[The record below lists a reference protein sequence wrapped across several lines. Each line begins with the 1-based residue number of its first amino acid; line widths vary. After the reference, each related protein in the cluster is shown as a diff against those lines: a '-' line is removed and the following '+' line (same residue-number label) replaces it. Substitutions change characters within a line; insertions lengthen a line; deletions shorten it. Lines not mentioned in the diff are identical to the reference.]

1 MQRGRVRGSVP
12 LLIALGVVTVPFAV
26 LVVRALGSGYHAT
39 SDLAVLEF
47 RLHDVGGSHTP
58 LVGVFSRF
66 PWSHPGPFLFYA
78 LAGPFRI
85 LGGDGPAMLA
95 SGALLNLAAVVGSV
109 LVFWRRG
116 RVGGLVLGTVMLVVL
131 LRALGGGFLWFPW
144 NPFSALLP
152 ALLLA
157 LVVWC
162 IACGDHWMLPI
173 AVALA
178 SFVAQ
183 AHLGSAGVAAGL
195 VLVAIGALVVDGRR
209 HRVHRLPRV
218 VLVSAA
224 VGLLAWLPPIV
235 DQLRPSGGNLGALW
249 RYWTGEH
256 TPITGWS
263 RSGRIVASQFSIPA
277 PWITGH
283 ERAATFGG
291 GLLPHWQL
299 PWVLVLVVA
308 ALVVAWRRRDR
319 TSVALNVIVLVLTVV
334 AWVSIARIVG
344 EPFNYLVR
352 WSWLLGALAWLAI
365 AWTTMRVFVTADLAT
380 GVRKAAVL
388 VAASMAIALSV
399 ATTISAVHA
408 ELPLPQSGRA
418 LQHLGPALM
427 ASAPSF
433 GRPIEVQ
440 PADDLPSRELARGV
454 ALRLDRAG
462 FPAGLAP
469 SLVSEVGVD
478 HVVDP
483 HAARTELIV
492 AVNGAI
498 ATYASDPRY
507 RIVARYDALTAGERA
522 EAERIRSQL
531 PAATIGHAAPL
542 QAWIARHPR
551 EYRRLT
557 ALDRRGDRATIFR
570 VTGGAGR

>member
-1 MQRGRVRGSVP
+1 VP
-12 LLIALGVVTVPFAV
+12 LLVALGVVTVPFAV
-26 LVVRALGSGYHAT
+26 LVVRALGTGYHAT

-95 SGALLNLAAVVGSV
+95 SGALLNFAAVVGSV

-116 RVGGLVLGTVMLVVL
+116 RVGGLVLGTVVLVIL

-152 ALLLA
+152 VLLLA

-173 AVALA
+173 AVGLA
-178 SFVAQ
+178 SFAAQ

-195 VLVAIGALVVDGRR
+195 LVVAVGALVVDGRR
-209 HRVHRLPRV
+209 HRVHRLLRL
-218 VLVSAA
+218 VLISAA
-224 VGLLAWLPPIV
+224 VGLLAWLPPII

-256 TPITGWS
+256 TPVTGWS

-283 ERAATFGG
+283 ERATPFGGG
-291 GLLPHWQL
+291 GLLPPWQF
-299 PWVLVLVVA
+299 PWVLVLVVG

-319 TSVALNVIVLVLTVV
+319 ASVALNVIVLVLTVV

-365 AWTTMRVFVTADLAT
+365 AWTTMRVFVTADRAT
-380 GVRKAAVL
+380 GVRRAGVM
-388 VAASMAIALSV
+388 VAASLAIALTV

-408 ELPLPQSGRA
+408 ELPFPQSGRA
-418 LQHLGPALM
+418 LHHLGPALM
-427 ASAPSF
+427 ASAPTF

-440 PADDLPSRELARGV
+440 PADDLPSLELARGV

-462 FPAGLAP
+462 FRAGLPP
-469 SLVSEVGVD
+469 SLVSEVGVH

-483 HAARTELIV
+483 HVARTELVV

-498 ATYASDPRY
+498 ATFASDARY
-507 RIVARYDALTAGERA
+507 RVVARYDALTARERA
-522 EAERIRSQL
+522 VAERIRSRI
-531 PAATIGHAAPL
+531 PASIIGHVAPL
-542 QAWIARHPR
+542 QDWIARHPR
-551 EYRRLT
+551 EWRRLI
-557 ALDRRGDRATIFR
+557 ALDRRGDRAAIFR
-570 VTGGAGR
+570 VTAGAAR